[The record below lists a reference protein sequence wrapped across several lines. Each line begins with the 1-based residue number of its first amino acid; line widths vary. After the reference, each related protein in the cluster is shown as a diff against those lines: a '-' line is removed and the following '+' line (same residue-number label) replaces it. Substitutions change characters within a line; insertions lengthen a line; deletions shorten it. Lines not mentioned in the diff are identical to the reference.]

1 MIKILILLA
10 AVPFACLSQASDSN
24 SDSISARQEKFLM
37 VEKTAEFPGGIGKF
51 YKYVMN
57 NLKYPDVAKRN
68 GIEGKVYLEFV
79 INQDGSIDD
88 ETVRALTQ
96 AELSKVAKTINVTF
110 DPDCQDEAVRLLRS
124 CPNWVPASIK
134 NKTVRQRMVL
144 PIAFKI

>member
-1 MIKILILLA
+1 MIKILILLTA
-10 AVPFACLSQASDSN
+10 LPFTCLSQASDSN
-24 SDSISARQEKFLM
+24 NDSIGARQEKFLM

-51 YKYVMN
+51 YKYVMK

-68 GIEGKVYLEFV
+68 GIEGKIYVEFV

-88 ETVRALTQ
+88 ETVRALTED
-96 AELSKVAKTINVTF
+96 ELSKVPNTTNLTF
-110 DPDCQDEAVRLLRS
+110 DPGCRDEAIRLLRS
-124 CPNWVPASIK
+124 CPDWVPASIK